1 MYLQAMMLFDA
12 AYQVSSVGLRG
23 ADIMSSMWGIETRS
37 MFLRKPIIE
46 FILNIPVH
54 LKVNQSA
61 SNDIA
66 GTKPLLKNLFSR
78 RFPEIEIQKKQGFA
92 GFPNESIK
100 FLGDYKDFKIFD
112 ILGIKNIDNSIESL
126 SRATAW
132 KMINLE
138 FFFRND
144 FLNRS

>member
-66 GTKPLLKNLFSR
+66 GTKPLL
-78 RFPEIEIQKKQGFA
+78 
-92 GFPNESIK
+92 
-100 FLGDYKDFKIFD
+100 
-112 ILGIKNIDNSIESL
+112 
-126 SRATAW
+126 
-132 KMINLE
+132 
-138 FFFRND
+138 
-144 FLNRS
+144 